1 MTVLHRKQILKAVKE
16 ATTKGGPDYAGI
28 GIKEACNLIGISD
41 KRYYNWMRNPDGTDK
56 RRALKER
63 GAVSEKH
70 NSRKIALTKDE
81 KEVMVGHLLNPEYA
95 DLSIRDLCHALQAN
109 GIYLASERSY
119 RRVALAYN
127 IPCNLGKRTK
137 LSRALDNVETSK
149 ELSRRLSCCA
159 TEPNMVWMWDISYFK
174 WKGSGEYVYL
184 FLAVDLYSRKI
195 VGARFYRSQSA
206 ENAVEF
212 FQSVFEAN
220 KIPDN
225 SGLTIHFDNGK
236 TMRARETVA
245 KLKEKASNL
254 STSRP
259 YKSNDNPYVESLFDS
274 LKNGYGF
281 KVDNCFE
288 IEQCNSALEAMVY
301 SYNYER
307 CHRGINFGIPAI
319 RHRGIGVERDYFN
332 RLRAVQEKH
341 KEEHPERYI
350 SNSIRN
356 YEPAGP
362 QFLNPDKMVILDAQ
376 NKEELSTLKNLSS
389 YAKRMFNSKLLGV
402 RTINVKGELREVYY
416 DPDEDAQDE
425 AIT

>member
-1 MTVLHRKQILKAVKE
+1 
-16 ATTKGGPDYAGI
+16 
-28 GIKEACNLIGISD
+28 
-41 KRYYNWMRNPDGTDK
+41 
-56 RRALKER
+56 
-63 GAVSEKH
+63 
-70 NSRKIALTKDE
+70 
-81 KEVMVGHLLNPEYA
+81 
-95 DLSIRDLCHALQAN
+95 
-109 GIYLASERSY
+109 
-119 RRVALAYN
+119 
-127 IPCNLGKRTK
+127 
-137 LSRALDNVETSK
+137 
-149 ELSRRLSCCA
+149 
-159 TEPNMVWMWDISYFK
+159 
-174 WKGSGEYVYL
+174 
-184 FLAVDLYSRKI
+184 
-195 VGARFYRSQSA
+195 
-206 ENAVEF
+206 
-212 FQSVFEAN
+212 
-220 KIPDN
+220 
-225 SGLTIHFDNGK
+225 
-236 TMRARETVA
+236 
-245 KLKEKASNL
+245 
-254 STSRP
+254 
-259 YKSNDNPYVESLFDS
+259 
-274 LKNGYGF
+274 
-281 KVDNCFE
+281 
-288 IEQCNSALEAMVY
+288 MVY